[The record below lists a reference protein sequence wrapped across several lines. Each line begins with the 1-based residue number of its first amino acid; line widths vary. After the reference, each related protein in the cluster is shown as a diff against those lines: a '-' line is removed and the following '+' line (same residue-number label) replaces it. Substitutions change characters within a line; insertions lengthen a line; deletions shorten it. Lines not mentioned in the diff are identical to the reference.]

1 VNPPVA
7 GARRK
12 CPACSSSRRPST
24 GGLSKRGRH
33 SQSTDPA
40 AVTNAPVPQS
50 DNNACSPSG
59 TSLTR
64 PHLPTITV
72 GGDDGTREGDTGRAK
87 DGADDG
93 VSVMIALFDVVPAV
107 PRPVPDVDG
116 APRARAPHQR

>member
-1 VNPPVA
+1 MNPLVA
-7 GARRK
+7 GFSRK

-33 SQSTDPA
+33 NQSTDPA

-64 PHLPTITV
+64 PHIPTITV
-72 GGDDGTREGDTGRAK
+72 AGNDGTREDDTWRAV
-87 DGADDG
+87 DGSDDG
-93 VSVMIALFDVVPAV
+93 VSVMIALSDVVPAV
-107 PRPVPDVDG
+107 PRPVPDVGG
-116 APRARAPHQR
+116 APRARAPHRR